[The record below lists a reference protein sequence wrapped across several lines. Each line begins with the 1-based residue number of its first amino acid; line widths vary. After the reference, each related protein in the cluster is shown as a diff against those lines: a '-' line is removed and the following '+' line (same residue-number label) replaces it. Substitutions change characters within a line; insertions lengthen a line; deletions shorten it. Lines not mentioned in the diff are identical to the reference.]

1 MTSETKLAAEALAWK
16 ERKALPKGP
25 ANTDHF
31 VTWPERAGWCL
42 QIRYRDGRTETFSGM
57 TEGQLNRKRM
67 ELSDRGFV
75 GKVVKP

>member
-1 MTSETKLAAEALAWK
+1 MTPEEKLKAEALAWK
-16 ERKALPKGP
+16 EGKLPKGP

-42 QIRYRDGRTETFSGM
+42 QIRFRNGKTETFSGM

-67 ELSDRGFV
+67 ELSDKGFI
-75 GKVVKP
+75 GKALKP